1 MDEAGE
7 NGASATKTAEN
18 VAGGREN
25 GASATKRAENVA
37 GSGENGA
44 SGTKK
49 AENVDEQSESGDGGV
64 SAQFQIVKKCVYL
77 HNYFETKLN
86 Q

>member
-7 NGASATKTAEN
+7 NG
-18 VAGGREN
+18 GP
-25 GASATKRAENVA
+25 ATKRAENVA

-44 SGTKK
+44 SGTKT
-49 AENVDEQSESGDGGV
+49 AENVDEQSECGDGGV
-64 SAQFQIVKKCVYL
+64 SRQFQIVKKCVYL
-77 HNYFETKLN
+77 RNVFETRLN

>member
-1 MDEAGE
+1 VRGSGENGASGTKTAENVDGGGE

-18 VAGGREN
+18 V
-25 GASATKRAENVA
+25 
-37 GSGENGA
+37 
-44 SGTKK
+44 
-49 AENVDEQSESGDGGV
+49 DEQSESGDVGV

-77 HNYFETKLN
+77 RNVFETKLN